1 MKNQKSKLSLFSMPE
16 HKCCIVNGSWNGRC
30 TSHKIRQGISV
41 NITKISISSNLL
53 NTYEI
58 CTPNS
63 DYLVGCILVS
73 GQLHIKFSDC
83 KEIAI
88 APQSFSLF
96 PTKDASFQVRA
107 PKQEKLYLLTYSIPG
122 KLLSW
127 LIKDRL
133 SHVADCYRSADAA
146 SRCKY
151 FGIPVNRKIH
161 QSVAEIIGSQMSGR
175 LHQLYLEG
183 LILKII
189 ALEFDQL
196 EKLPRDSD
204 LLPAKSDEEMLREAH
219 KYLLSDLIHPPT
231 IKDIS
236 AKFGMPAKRLTTKF
250 KELYGET
257 IYDTLMAKRMAESR
271 KKLEQGGVSIKEVSQ
286 AVGYKHV
293 SNFISAFIK
302 YYDLPPRA
310 FLKHKK

>member
-1 MKNQKSKLSLFSMPE
+1 MKNQKSELSLFSIPGHE
-16 HKCCIVNGSWNGRC
+16 CCIVNGSWDGRC
-30 TSHKIRQGISV
+30 TSYKIRQGISV
-41 NITKISISSNLL
+41 NITKISISGNLL
-53 NTYEI
+53 NIYEN
-58 CTPNS
+58 CAPNS
-63 DYLVGCILVS
+63 DYLLGCILVS
-73 GQLHIKFSDC
+73 GQLHIKYSDC
-83 KEIAI
+83 KEITI

-96 PTKDASFQVRA
+96 PAKDMSFQVRA
-107 PKQEKLYLLTYSIPG
+107 PKQEKLYLLTYSVPG
-122 KLLSW
+122 KLVSW
-127 LIKDRL
+127 LIKDRR
-133 SHVADCYRSADAA
+133 SHVADCFRSDDAA
-146 SRCKY
+146 GRCKY
-151 FGIPVNRKIH
+151 FGIPVTRKIH

-189 ALEFDQL
+189 ALEFNQL

-204 LLPAKSDEEMLREAH
+204 LLPAKSDQERLQEAH
-219 KYLLSDLIHPPT
+219 EYLLSDLIHPPT

-236 AKFGMPAKRLTTKF
+236 DKVGMPAKRLTAKF

-257 IYDTLMAKRMAESR
+257 IYDTLMAKRMTESR
-271 KKLEQGGVSIKEVSQ
+271 KKLEQGGISIKEVSQ

-310 FLKHKK
+310 YLKHK